1 MACYR
6 VHPIHRSPGSGL
18 LRRDLLT
25 VGAVAGL
32 GLSLSDFFAI
42 RSAQAE
48 QKHYDFVEP
57 TAQSVIQIF
66 LPGGLSAQ
74 ESFDPKPYAE
84 GAKKLAAA
92 QAKADKELFEQTQA
106 LRAEY
111 AGQ

>member
-1 MACYR
+1 M
-6 VHPIHRSPGSGL
+6 
-18 LRRDLLT
+18 RRDFLT

-66 LPGGLSAQ
+66 LPGGLSA
-74 ESFDPKPYAE
+74 
-84 GAKKLAAA
+84 
-92 QAKADKELFEQTQA
+92 
-106 LRAEY
+106 
-111 AGQ
+111 

>member
-18 LRRDLLT
+18 LRRDFLT

-66 LPGGLSAQ
+66 LPGGLSA
-74 ESFDPKPYAE
+74 
-84 GAKKLAAA
+84 
-92 QAKADKELFEQTQA
+92 
-106 LRAEY
+106 
-111 AGQ
+111 

>member
-1 MACYR
+1 MRSLAVEKIHRPEAESGSFDFQRPVAYIDLEMENGNGESDMACYR

-18 LRRDLLT
+18 LRRDFLT

-66 LPGGLSAQ
+66 LPGGLSA
-74 ESFDPKPYAE
+74 
-84 GAKKLAAA
+84 
-92 QAKADKELFEQTQA
+92 
-106 LRAEY
+106 
-111 AGQ
+111 